1 MTKTKQFEAI
11 TLFDS
16 YNAYEAIGMDRAF
29 IIIDEA
35 IEADTVDDLPSYV
48 LDVMDELDVNLETLA
63 TMEPEQ
69 IVKNIDIFKYV
80 GDDYYYY
87 HAEAERDF
95 TIEALESLVHS
106 YEQQYKTSVWGYLL
120 HGERSSHYGAIGGN
134 GRKGTNLVRDLD
146 DLFTLSNDDTI
157 ISINKD
163 RNIQVDCLDHDGRT
177 TYVVSFL
184 TDNQV
189 YNELDKGGYI
199 EDEDYHL
206 CSVFHEKAPTVM
218 TYKAIKTFFG
228 V

>member
-1 MTKTKQFEAI
+1 MTKKKQFEAI

-16 YNAYEAIGMDRAF
+16 YNAYEVIGLNTAYEML
-29 IIIDEA
+29 DEA
-35 IEADTVDDLPSYV
+35 IGADTVDDLPSHV
-48 LDVMDELDVNLETLA
+48 LDAMDELDVNLETLA

-69 IVKNIDIFKYV
+69 IAKEIDILKYV
-80 GDDYYYY
+80 GDDDYYY
-87 HAEAERDF
+87 HAENERDF

-184 TDNQV
+184 TENQV
-189 YNELDKGGYI
+189 YNELDKDVYI
-199 EDEDYHL
+199 EDEKYHL
-206 CSVFHEKAPTVM
+206 CSLFYEKAPTVM

-228 V
+228 R